1 MCKLMTGD
9 LGSFNLKFNS
19 GGVYENR
26 FLQDNERDTFGFD
39 TLEYEGNTYF
49 FGQGHF
55 NMEGLKTNK
64 DTLIPLL
71 FGLGNEG
78 AAGHINII
86 LHLPLREIS
95 RKNLIVELLEGNTFE
110 FKINGKANTITFD
123 KVGVLKEGFS
133 SFYSLPRRNEGLIAV
148 IDIGGRTTDVFTFVD
163 GKQEK
168 EDSISIGTMNYFDKI
183 ATKLIGMGQNR
194 VMEEIHKLITK
205 KIIDLND
212 FEDVTEKVFDEMINE
227 LLLKF
232 PHLNDYNIKLCG
244 GGAQYFEKQ
253 FKNKFKKVSVLAN
266 NMTSNV
272 DGAERI
278 GKAKGLDK

>member
-26 FLQDNERDTFGFD
+26 FQMDNERDTFGFD
-39 TLEYEGNTYF
+39 TLEYDGNTYF

-71 FGLGNEG
+71 FGLGKEG

-244 GGAQYFEKQ
+244 GGAEYFEKQ

>member
-26 FLQDNERDTFGFD
+26 FLLDNERDTFGFD

-64 DTLIPLL
+64 DTLVPLL
-71 FGLGNEG
+71 FGLGKEG

-110 FKINGKANTITFD
+110 FKINGKANSITFD

-133 SFYSLPRRNEGLIAV
+133 SFYSLPKRNEGLIAV
-148 IDIGGRTTDVFTFVD
+148 IDIGGRTTDIFTFVD

-168 EDSISIGTMNYFDKI
+168 EDSIAIGTMNYFDKI

-194 VMEEIHKLITK
+194 VMEEVHKLISK

-212 FEDVTEKVFDEMINE
+212 FEDVTQKVFDEMINE
-227 LLLKF
+227 MLLKF

-244 GGAQYFEKQ
+244 GGAEYFEKQ
-253 FKNKFKKVSVLAN
+253 FKNKFKKVSVLPN

>member
-86 LHLPLREIS
+86 LHLPLREIR